1 MTFLFL
7 KEERSVAAVMY
18 VFGLSRSR
26 SCSMHTLIWG
36 AGAGGVTQSTRPP
49 ALPDV
54 KALPSLES
62 AHTSRRSRLHADYK
76 ELCVSLSLQSNSP
89 KLTNCTMR
97 WRGEGGNSN
106 TILQVFVCLATRGEG
121 EGAYIHALRIGK
133 IVNRASVRLR

>member
-7 KEERSVAAVMY
+7 KEERSVAVMY

-36 AGAGGVTQSTRPP
+36 AGGGVTQSTRPP

-62 AHTSRRSRLHADYK
+62 AHTSRRSLLHADYK

-89 KLTNCTMR
+89 KHTNCTMR
-97 WRGEGGNSN
+97 WRGGREG
-106 TILQVFVCLATRGEG
+106 TLTQFCKFLPVWRRGVREKVH
-121 EGAYIHALRIGK
+121 IHALRIGK